1 MGFTKYIAAGAAVIV
16 AAYLA
21 FRARASAPAVV
32 APRPIPNGPGA
43 PAIRRLLAQVN
54 ARWPGRGKASDGIMG
69 DAAHQARPSD
79 HNTGDAIDIT
89 LDPTNGPDLDAL
101 AEALLADPR
110 TKYVIWNKR
119 IRSRTVE
126 PGKWRQYSGANLHTK
141 HLHLSIDA
149 SNRADDRD
157 WNIDPDRIA

>member
-1 MGFTKYIAAGAAVIV
+1 
-16 AAYLA
+16 
-21 FRARASAPAVV
+21 
-32 APRPIPNGPGA
+32 
-43 PAIRRLLAQVN
+43 
-54 ARWPGRGKASDGIMG
+54 MG
-69 DAAHQARPSD
+69 DAAHQARASD

-89 LDPTNGPDLDAL
+89 LDPTNGPPLDDL

-126 PGKWRQYSGANLHTK
+126 PGKWRPYTGANPHTK

-149 SNRADDRD
+149 KARDDVRGWD
-157 WNIDPDRIA
+157 LNPNRIA

>member
-1 MGFTKYIAAGAAVIV
+1 
-16 AAYLA
+16 
-21 FRARASAPAVV
+21 
-32 APRPIPNGPGA
+32 
-43 PAIRRLLAQVN
+43 
-54 ARWPGRGKASDGIMG
+54 MG

-101 AEALLADPR
+101 AESLLADPR
-110 TKYVIWNKR
+110 TKYVIWNRR

-126 PGKWRQYSGANLHTK
+126 PGKWRPYSGTNPHTK

-157 WNIDPDRIA
+157 WNIDSDRIA